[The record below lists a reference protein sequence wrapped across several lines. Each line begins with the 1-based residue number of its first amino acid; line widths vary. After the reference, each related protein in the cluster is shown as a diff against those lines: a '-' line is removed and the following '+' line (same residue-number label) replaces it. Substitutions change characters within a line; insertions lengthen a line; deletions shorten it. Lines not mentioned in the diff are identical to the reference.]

1 MKDAIIEHLRS
12 VAPVAWTIG
21 TLEKKFGLD
30 GLSEA
35 FDAMDVHPDIA
46 REVSMHG
53 LAYRYVG
60 KPTEEV
66 KNDELLRYLWRVTVK
81 TAHRGTD
88 HKYYCIDELP
98 GLAEICEV

>member
-21 TLEKKFGLD
+21 TIEKKFGLD

-35 FDAMDVHPDIA
+35 LDAMDRHPGIA
-46 REVSMHG
+46 REVSVLG

-60 KPTEEV
+60 EPEPV
-66 KNDELLRYLWRVTVK
+66 HVD
-81 TAHRGTD
+81 G
-88 HKYYCIDELP
+88 P
-98 GLAEICEV
+98 GLSPSD